1 MYTCLE
7 NWGHPLGAG
16 GVQTCHPRCLR
27 LRHVVIAVVV
37 GCRTGKALRRSGFP
51 VDGWVG
57 GCSSQ
62 ETGGCD
68 EQSQVANKYPRVT
81 AVIVAMSTPLRGG
94 VFKIDL
100 VF

>member
-1 MYTCLE
+1 MD
-7 NWGHPLGAG
+7 
-16 GVQTCHPRCLR
+16 R
-27 LRHVVIAVVV
+27 
-37 GCRTGKALRRSGFP
+37 
-51 VDGWVG
+51 WVG
-57 GCSSQ
+57 GCPSQ